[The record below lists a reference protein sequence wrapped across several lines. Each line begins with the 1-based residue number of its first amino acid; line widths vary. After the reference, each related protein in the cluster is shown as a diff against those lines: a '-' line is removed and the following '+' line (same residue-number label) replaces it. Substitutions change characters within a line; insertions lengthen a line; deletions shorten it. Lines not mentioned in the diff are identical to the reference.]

1 MMGHRLEVDAPPL
14 HLVLYQHDRGTSFH
28 ENDNKNTTIPRYH
41 PKHKALSLN
50 SCGKLRLRFADSWT
64 HTQREPAA
72 PSSLPL

>member
-1 MMGHRLEVDAPPL
+1 MMGHRLEIDATPL
-14 HLVLYQHDRGTSFH
+14 QLVLHQHSSGTSFH
-28 ENDNKNTTIPRYH
+28 ENDDKNTPLPQYH
-41 PKHKALSLN
+41 PKHKAPSLN